1 MSPIPAPT
9 VATAEA
15 GFTLIE
21 LMVTLAIVAVVVGL
35 AMPRFGASMSHA
47 SLHSTVQQIA
57 AELRATRSAAMASN
71 DEKTLLIDVDAH
83 SYRSDVN
90 TDLRLIPA
98 GVRIEVSGSGVAS
111 LGQTTKLLRFL
122 PDGSGGPG
130 TLRFVDDG
138 RSATLTVDWLTGST
152 HVVWSK

>member
-1 MSPIPAPT
+1 MSPSPAP
-9 VATAEA
+9 VAATAED

-21 LMVTLAIVAVVVGL
+21 LMVTLAILAAVVGL
-35 AMPRFGASMSHA
+35 AMPRFGGSMSHA

-71 DEKTLLIDVDAH
+71 DEKTLSIDVQAH

-90 TDLRLIPA
+90 TDLRPIPA
-98 GVRIEVSGSGVAS
+98 EVSIDVSGSGVAT
-111 LGQTTKLLRFL
+111 LGQSTKLLRFL

-138 RSATLTVDWLTGST
+138 RAATLTIDWLTGST
-152 HVVWSK
+152 HVAWSK